1 MTKKKKCRD
10 CAFLHTPKCSYI
22 ADFQKGLMTPTDD
35 ACPDFY
41 EKKKEKKK
49 KFVPK
54 KDSGSC
60 DQGYFEAIFNT
71 AASFLVKTENGFDLL
86 DVVTIE
92 AEEVQPKTPRMYPY
106 KPYGVY
112 KDPLPTVGELWRM
125 IRTEFEHFL
134 DVEPIWKD
142 VSATCVLLS
151 YQQEKLVTVPY
162 LYYVGDN
169 ESGKSTALQLLES
182 LCYRPLY
189 GVSIPSA
196 DVYGYLGDSDT
207 IPTILEDEIQGIRKD
222 IDKTKIYKAGYKI
235 GAKVPRTILLKHD
248 RVIKY
253 YNTFCFKA
261 FASEK
266 LPFVKGFIERCIF
279 IPMVEGYPKKEWA
292 DLSKQDITRFQTL
305 RNMLLKWRLETRD
318 NPLPGLQVSFRG
330 RIKELWK
337 PILQV
342 AYDTP
347 IYETLFNFVDNQIK
361 ERLDRKQNTL
371 EGHIVKA
378 VVKLYHSESLPFSNI
393 WNFLLDDL
401 RGRVDA
407 NKFHKMFTADFDMV
421 SKQKVGYRLREVLT
435 GKRKVIRL
443 PDGLTRVW
451 DFDEDKLRRIAKK
464 YGYEFVT
471 KLPLLPISEGV
482 SPLHSIE
489 KPLRNNV
496 RNEQKHSPTLP
507 LIGNKSNTVTNPKL
521 IVCPLCANKG
531 QQVTFLTKQDLD
543 IHMQK
548 VHGLPE
554 VE

>member
-1 MTKKKKCRD
+1 MAKKKKCGN
-10 CAFLHTPKCSYI
+10 CAFWLTPKCPFLDD
-22 ADFQKGLMTPTDD
+22 AQKHILKPTDD
-35 ACPDFY
+35 ACNDFY

-60 DQGYFEAIFNT
+60 DQGYFEAVFN
-71 AASFLVKTENGFDLL
+71 AAPSFLVKTENGFDLL
-86 DVVTIE
+86 DVVTIDG
-92 AEEVQPKTPRMYPY
+92 EEVQPKTPRMYPY

-112 KDPLPTVGELWRM
+112 KDASPTVDELWRM

-182 LCYRPLY
+182 LCYRPMY
-189 GVSIPSA
+189 GVSVPSA

-207 IPTILEDEIQGIRKD
+207 IPTILEDEIQGIQKD
-222 IDKTKIYKAGYKI
+222 IDKTKIYKAGYKL
-235 GAKVPRTILLKHD
+235 GAKVPRTILLEHD

-253 YNTFCFKA
+253 YNTFCLKA

-266 LPFVKGFIERCIF
+266 LPSVKGFIERCIF

-292 DLSKQDITRFQTL
+292 DLSKRDITRFQTL

-318 NPLPGLQVSFRG
+318 NVLPELQVSFRG

-378 VVKLYHSESLPFSNI
+378 VVKLYHGEQLPFSSI

-401 RGRVDA
+401 KGKVDS

-421 SKQKVGYRLREVLT
+421 SKKKVGYRLREVLS

-443 PDGLTRVW
+443 PDGLTKAW
-451 DFDEDKLRRIAKK
+451 TFNQDKLRRIAKK
-464 YGYEFVT
+464 YDYEFVT
-471 KLPLLPISEGV
+471 KLPMLPISESV
-482 SPLHSIE
+482 PPSHIIE
-489 KPLRNNV
+489 KPLGNNV
-496 RNEQKHSPTLP
+496 RNEQKHLDTPP
-507 LIGNKSNTVTNPKL
+507 LIGNNGNTVTKPKL
-521 IVCPLCANKG
+521 IACPICASKG
-531 QQVTFLTKQDLD
+531 QQATFLTQHDLD
-543 IHMQK
+543 IHIQK
-548 VHGLPE
+548 VHGYSE

>member
-1 MTKKKKCRD
+1 MAKKNKCGK
-10 CAFLHTPKCSYI
+10 CVFWLTPKCPFLDD
-22 ADFQKGLMTPTDD
+22 AQKHVLKPTDD
-35 ACPDFY
+35 ACGDFY

-54 KDSGSC
+54 RDSGSC
-60 DQGYFEAIFNT
+60 DRGYFEAVFN
-71 AASFLVKTENGFDLL
+71 AAPSFMVKTENGFALL
-86 DVVTIE
+86 DTVTIDG
-92 AEEVQPKTPRMYPY
+92 EEVQPKTPRMYPY

-112 KDPLPTVGELWRM
+112 KDASPAVGELWRM
-125 IRTEFEHFL
+125 TRTEFEHFL

-169 ESGKSTALQLLES
+169 ESGKSTALQLLEC
-182 LCYRPLY
+182 LCYRPMY

-235 GAKVPRTILLKHD
+235 GAKVPRTILLEHD

-253 YNTFCFKA
+253 YNTFCFKG
-261 FASEK
+261 FASER

-318 NPLPGLQVSFRG
+318 NPLPELQVSFRG

-337 PILQV
+337 PLLQV

-347 IYETLFNFVDNQIK
+347 VYETLFKFVDNQIK
-361 ERLDRKQNTL
+361 ERRDRKQNTL

-378 VVKLYHSESLPFSNI
+378 VVKLYHGEPLPFSSI
-393 WNFLLDDL
+393 WNYLLDDL
-401 RGRVDA
+401 KGRVDA
-407 NKFHKMFTADFDMV
+407 NKFHKMFTADFNMV
-421 SKQKVGYRLREVLT
+421 SKQKVGY
-435 GKRKVIRL
+435 
-443 PDGLTRVW
+443 
-451 DFDEDKLRRIAKK
+451 
-464 YGYEFVT
+464 
-471 KLPLLPISEGV
+471 
-482 SPLHSIE
+482 
-489 KPLRNNV
+489 
-496 RNEQKHSPTLP
+496 
-507 LIGNKSNTVTNPKL
+507 
-521 IVCPLCANKG
+521 
-531 QQVTFLTKQDLD
+531 
-543 IHMQK
+543 
-548 VHGLPE
+548 
-554 VE
+554 

>member
-1 MTKKKKCRD
+1 MTKRKKCGN
-10 CAFLHTPKCSYI
+10 CLFFQTPKCDVVG
-22 ADFQKGLMTPTDD
+22 ALKGDD
-35 ACPDFY
+35 VCTDFY
-41 EKKKEKKK
+41 EKPKEKKK

-60 DQGYFEAIFNT
+60 DQGYFEAVFNAT
-71 AASFLVKTENGFDLL
+71 PGFLVKTENGFDLL
-86 DVVTIE
+86 DTVTIDG
-92 AEEVQPKTPRMYPY
+92 EEVQPKTPRMYPY

-112 KDPLPTVGELWRM
+112 KDASPPVGDLWCM

-162 LYYVGDN
+162 LYYIGDN

-182 LCYRPLY
+182 LCYRPMY

-222 IDKTKIYKAGYKI
+222 IDKTKIYKAGYKL
-235 GAKVPRTILLKHD
+235 GAKVPRTILLEHD

-253 YNTFCFKA
+253 YNTFCLKA

-266 LPFVKGFIERCIF
+266 LPLVKGFTERCIF

-292 DLSKQDITRFQTL
+292 DLLKGDITRFQAL

-318 NPLPGLQVSFRG
+318 DPLPNLQFSFRG

-342 AYDTP
+342 AHGTP
-347 IYETLFNFVDNQIK
+347 IYDTLFRFVDHQIK

-371 EGHIVKA
+371 EGHVVKA
-378 VVKLYHSESLPFSNI
+378 VVNLYQGKPLPFTSI
-393 WNFLLDDL
+393 WNYLLDDL
-401 RGRVDA
+401 KGRVDA
-407 NKFHKMFTADFDMV
+407 NKFHKMFTADFNMV
-421 SKQKVGYRLREVLT
+421 SKLKVGYRLREVLS
-435 GKRKVIRL
+435 GQRKVVKL
-443 PDGLTRVW
+443 PDKTTTKAW
-451 DFDEDKLRRIAKK
+451 TFNQDKLRRIAKK
-464 YGYEFVT
+464 YGYKRVT
-471 KLPLLPISEGV
+471 KLPRLPSSESV
-482 SPLHSIE
+482 SPLHIIE

-496 RNEQKHSPTLP
+496 RIEQKHSPTPPP
-507 LIGNKSNTVTNPKL
+507 LGNHGNSVTKPKF
-521 IVCPLCANKG
+521 IACPLCANKG
-531 QQVTFLTKQDLD
+531 QQVTFLTQQDLD
-543 IHMQK
+543 IHIQK
-548 VHGLPE
+548 VHGMSE